1 MIKNIFCRYLQKLSI
16 QCKWLCKKV
25 VQLEKLLLFCRKQT
39 LSLWFCAFLRR
50 TLNNGVF
57 KLCMDEEEKE
67 KLGLKVI
74 SLKEYL
80 FKNITASILLVFN
93 EEIKEMMFVL
103 IIIGVIFL
111 RFRNHVNIT
120 KKNFKI
126 TKPTLFSFASICSLM
141 LG

>member
-1 MIKNIFCRYLQKLSI
+1 
-16 QCKWLCKKV
+16 
-25 VQLEKLLLFCRKQT
+25 
-39 LSLWFCAFLRR
+39 
-50 TLNNGVF
+50 
-57 KLCMDEEEKE
+57 MDEEEKE

-80 FKNITASILLVFN
+80 FKDITSSILLVFN

-120 KKNFKI
+120 KK
-126 TKPTLFSFASICSLM
+126 
-141 LG
+141 

>member
-1 MIKNIFCRYLQKLSI
+1 
-16 QCKWLCKKV
+16 
-25 VQLEKLLLFCRKQT
+25 
-39 LSLWFCAFLRR
+39 
-50 TLNNGVF
+50 
-57 KLCMDEEEKE
+57 MDEEEKE

-80 FKNITASILLVFN
+80 FKDITSSILLVFN

-120 KKNFKI
+120 KR
-126 TKPTLFSFASICSLM
+126 
-141 LG
+141 

>member
-1 MIKNIFCRYLQKLSI
+1 
-16 QCKWLCKKV
+16 
-25 VQLEKLLLFCRKQT
+25 
-39 LSLWFCAFLRR
+39 
-50 TLNNGVF
+50 
-57 KLCMDEEEKE
+57 MDEEEKE

-120 KKNFKI
+120 KK
-126 TKPTLFSFASICSLM
+126 
-141 LG
+141 

>member
-1 MIKNIFCRYLQKLSI
+1 
-16 QCKWLCKKV
+16 
-25 VQLEKLLLFCRKQT
+25 
-39 LSLWFCAFLRR
+39 
-50 TLNNGVF
+50 
-57 KLCMDEEEKE
+57 MDEEEKE

-120 KKNFKI
+120 KKKFKI

>member
-1 MIKNIFCRYLQKLSI
+1 
-16 QCKWLCKKV
+16 
-25 VQLEKLLLFCRKQT
+25 
-39 LSLWFCAFLRR
+39 
-50 TLNNGVF
+50 
-57 KLCMDEEEKE
+57 MDEEEKE

>member
-1 MIKNIFCRYLQKLSI
+1 
-16 QCKWLCKKV
+16 
-25 VQLEKLLLFCRKQT
+25 
-39 LSLWFCAFLRR
+39 
-50 TLNNGVF
+50 
-57 KLCMDEEEKE
+57 MDEKEKE

-80 FKNITASILLVFN
+80 FKDITSSILLVFN

-120 KKNFKI
+120 KK
-126 TKPTLFSFASICSLM
+126 
-141 LG
+141 